1 MSDPSTTRFA
11 PMLYIKHAEGADAI
25 AFYIQAFGANEIL
38 RFSND
43 DGTVH
48 VAELEV
54 EGNTFH
60 LHEETARQHELSPN
74 TLDGTTVVIGLYTED
89 VDGIAA
95 SAEKA
100 GATITTAPKDYEYG
114 MRQAYLTDPFGH
126 RWQIQKRI

>member
-1 MSDPSTTRFA
+1 
-11 PMLYIKHAEGADAI
+11 MLYIKHEEGVAAI
-25 AFYIQAFGANEIL
+25 AFYINAFGAKEIYRL
-38 RFSND
+38 NND

-48 VAELEV
+48 VAELEI

-60 LHEETARQHELSPN
+60 LHEETARQNELSPH
-74 TLDGTTVVIGLYTED
+74 TLQGTTVVVGLYAEN
-89 VDGIAA
+89 VDQLAA

-100 GATITTAPKDYEYG
+100 GAVITTAPKDYEYG